1 MSKKDLNDLRR
12 DRKAAADTLARAADT
27 IGTLEV
33 AETRDDV
40 AITAA
45 VATFETAKAA
55 FDAADAAVKRQEAVE
70 TAQAAAAVSG
80 DLGAGRGAAPGSVA
94 AQPINPADKGVE
106 IGMAFHAIANAK
118 GDVAKAADALDKMG
132 HSGVS
137 AALSGATESAGGV
150 TIPRPMAAQVIEL
163 LRARVVMR
171 RAGVRTMPMPAG
183 QLRHAKQTGS
193 ATASYG
199 AESGVITASEP
210 TFDKIDQSFK
220 TLSALVPVGNALLR
234 HSGVEVFRMVRD
246 DLIAVQALREDLAFL
261 RNDGTGNLPKGAV
274 SWCPAGNN
282 IGATAATAAAAEAG
296 LRSLINKVETAN
308 VDMTNCGFVMHPAAK
323 NWLAGLRDAN
333 GFYLF
338 PSLQTGNTVLGYP
351 IYTTTQLPTNLGA
364 GTNGTEVMF
373 LNFAEYVIG
382 DSMTLSFATSTEAS
396 YWNGSAYVSAFAT
409 DQTLMRSISEHD
421 LAPMH
426 DVATSMLIGTAWAA

>member
-12 DRKAAADTLARAADT
+12 DRKAAADTLQTAAEQ
-27 IGTLEV
+27 IGTLE
-33 AETRDDV
+33 AAAPRDEA
-40 AITAA
+40 AIAAA
-45 VATFETAKAA
+45 VTAFDAAQTA
-55 FDAADAAVKRQEAVE
+55 FDAADAAVKRQERVE
-70 TAQAAAAVSG
+70 AAQAAAAISG
-80 DLGAGRGAAPGSVA
+80 DLAGGQLPAGAVA
-94 AQPINPADKGVE
+94 ALPANPADRGIE

-118 GDVAKAADALDKMG
+118 GDVMRASASLEKLG

-183 QLRHAKQTGS
+183 QIRHAKQTGS

-199 AESGVITASEP
+199 AENGVITASEP

-246 DLIAVQALREDLAFL
+246 DLIAVQALREDLGFL

-296 LRSLINKVETAN
+296 LRSLINKVEVAN

-364 GTNGTEVMF
+364 GTNGTEVLF
-373 LNFAEYVIG
+373 LNFQEMVIG

-421 LAPMH
+421 FAPMH
-426 DVATSMLIGTAWAA
+426 DVAIAMLTGTAWAA